1 MTPGESQLNETYCP
15 HGIAVALHGATLRGK
30 EGLLSPVTWVNSGRV
45 VKLFSLLSP
54 DAGIAEPA
62 PVPGPCH
69 SGSGLTDLC
78 YSSFPL
84 GVKWSDTNIGRASE
98 AGTAI
103 SQ

>member
-15 HGIAVALHGATLRGK
+15 HGIA
-30 EGLLSPVTWVNSGRV
+30 
-45 VKLFSLLSP
+45 
-54 DAGIAEPA
+54 EPA
-62 PVPGPCH
+62 PVPGPRH

-84 GVKWSDTNIGRASE
+84 GVKWSDTIIGRASE